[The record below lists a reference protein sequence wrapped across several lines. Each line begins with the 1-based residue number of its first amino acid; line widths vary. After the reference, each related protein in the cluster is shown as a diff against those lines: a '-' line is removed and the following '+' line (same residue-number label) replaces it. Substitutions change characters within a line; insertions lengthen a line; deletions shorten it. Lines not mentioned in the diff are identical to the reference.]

1 MPCLSLQ
8 SPLGPMT
15 LTEIDGGVTSLEWR
29 WSKVQ
34 EETGRLALVRDQLA
48 DYFDGRLTDFSL
60 PLAPLGT
67 PFQHR
72 VWRAISNIP
81 YGEVRSYGQL
91 AKTLKTGPR
100 AVGTAC
106 ARNPLPVLIPCHRVV
121 GANGA
126 LTGYTGA
133 NGLAS
138 KGFLLDLEGVGDT
151 LIKFTGQ
158 VSTRP

>member
-15 LTEIDGGVTSLEWR
+15 LTEIDGTVTSLEWR
-29 WSKVQ
+29 WSKTQ
-34 EETGRLALVRDQLA
+34 EETGLLTLVRDQLT

-72 VWRAISNIP
+72 VWRAMCNIP
-81 YGEVRSYGQL
+81 YGEVRSYGEI
-91 AKTLKTGPR
+91 AKGLKTGPR
-100 AVGTAC
+100 AVGAAC
-106 ARNPLPVLIPCHRVV
+106 ARNPLPVLIPCHRIVA
-121 GANGA
+121 ANGA

-133 NGLAS
+133 DGLAS
-138 KGFLLDLEGVGDT
+138 KEFLLNLEGVKT
-151 LIKFTGQ
+151 H
-158 VSTRP
+158 

>member
-15 LTEIDGGVTSLEWR
+15 LTEIDGSVTSLVWQ

-34 EETGRLALVRDQLA
+34 EETSLLALARDQLA
-48 DYFDGRLTDFSL
+48 GYFSGKLTDFSL
-60 PLAPLGT
+60 PLAPQGT

-72 VWRAISNIP
+72 VWRSMSNIP
-81 YGEVRSYGQL
+81 YGEVRSYGQI
-91 AKTLKTGPR
+91 AKTLMTGPR

-106 ARNPLPVLIPCHRVV
+106 ARNPLPVLVPCHRVV

-133 NGLAS
+133 DGLAS
-138 KGFLLDLEGVGDT
+138 KGFLLDLEGSGDT
-151 LIKFTGQ
+151 PIKFTGQ
-158 VSTRP
+158 VSPRP

>member
-15 LTEIDGGVTSLEWR
+15 LTEIDGSVTSLEWQ

-34 EETGRLALVRDQLA
+34 EETSLLALARDQLA
-48 DYFDGRLTDFSL
+48 GYFSGKLTDFSL
-60 PLAPLGT
+60 PLAPQGT

-72 VWRAISNIP
+72 VWRSMSNIP
-81 YGEVRSYGQL
+81 YGEVRSYGQI
-91 AKTLKTGPR
+91 AKTLMTGPR

-106 ARNPLPVLIPCHRVV
+106 ARNPLPVLVPCHRVV

-133 NGLAS
+133 DGLAS
-138 KGFLLDLEGVGDT
+138 KGFLLDLEGSGDT

-158 VSTRP
+158 ASPRP

>member
-15 LTEIDGGVTSLEWR
+15 LTEIDGQVTSLEWR
-29 WSKVQ
+29 WEKIQ
-34 EETGRLALVRDQLA
+34 EETGLLAIARDQLA
-48 DYFDGRLTDFSL
+48 DYFDGRLTNFAL
-60 PLAPLGT
+60 PLSPHGT

-72 VWRAISNIP
+72 VWRAMCDIP
-81 YGEVRSYGQL
+81 YGEVRSYGDL
-91 AKTLKTGPR
+91 AKVLKTAPR

-106 ARNPLPVLIPCHRVV
+106 GRNPLPVFIPCHRVV

-133 NGLAS
+133 DGLAS
-138 KGFLLDLEGVGDT
+138 KDYLLNLEGVE
-151 LIKFTGQ
+151 
-158 VSTRP
+158 TR

>member
-15 LTEIDGGVTSLEWR
+15 LTEIDGSVTSLEWQ

-34 EETGRLALVRDQLA
+34 EETSLLALARDQLA
-48 DYFDGRLTDFSL
+48 GYFSGKLTDFSL

-67 PFQHR
+67 PFQHK
-72 VWRAISNIP
+72 VWRSMSNIP
-81 YGEVRSYGQL
+81 YGEVRSYGQI
-91 AKTLKTGPR
+91 AKTLMTGPR

-106 ARNPLPVLIPCHRVV
+106 ARNPLPVLVPCHRVV

-133 NGLAS
+133 DGLAS
-138 KGFLLDLEGVGDT
+138 KGFLLDLEGSGDT

-158 VSTRP
+158 ASPRP

>member
-1 MPCLSLQ
+1 MPCLSLR

-15 LTEIDGGVTSLEWR
+15 LTEIDGSVRSLEWR

-34 EETGRLALVRDQLA
+34 EETGLLALVRDQLT

-60 PLAPLGT
+60 PLAPPGT

-72 VWRAISNIP
+72 VWRAMCDIP
-81 YGEVRSYGQL
+81 HGEVRSYGQL
-91 AKTLKTGPR
+91 AKILKTGPR

-126 LTGYTGA
+126 LTGYTGGD
-133 NGLAS
+133 GLAT
-138 KGFLLDLEGVGDT
+138 KDFLLNLEGVET
-151 LIKFTGQ
+151 H
-158 VSTRP
+158 

>member
-1 MPCLSLQ
+1 VPSLSFQ

-15 LTEIDGGVTSLEWR
+15 LTEINGSVTSLEWQ

-34 EETGRLALVRDQLA
+34 EQTGLLDLARDQMA
-48 DYFDGRLTDFSL
+48 DYFDGRLTGFSL
-60 PLAPLGT
+60 PLEPLGT

-126 LTGYTGA
+126 LTGYSGA
-133 NGLAS
+133 GGLDS
-138 KGFLLDLEGVGDT
+138 KDFLLDLEGRGDT
-151 LIKFTGQ
+151 LIKFTGR
-158 VSTRP
+158 VCERP

>member
-1 MPCLSLQ
+1 MYP
-8 SPLGPMT
+8 
-15 LTEIDGGVTSLEWR
+15 
-29 WSKVQ
+29 
-34 EETGRLALVRDQLA
+34 QLA

-72 VWRAISNIP
+72 VWHAMCNIP

-91 AKTLKTGPR
+91 AKILKTGPR
-100 AVGTAC
+100 AVGMAC
-106 ARNPLPVLIPCHRVV
+106 ARNRLPVFIPCHRVV

-133 NGLAS
+133 DGLTS
-138 KGFLLDLEGVGDT
+138 KDFLLSLEGVE
-151 LIKFTGQ
+151 
-158 VSTRP
+158 TR

>member
-15 LTEIDGGVTSLEWR
+15 LTETDGSVTSLEWR
-29 WSKVQ
+29 WSKTQ
-34 EETGRLALVRDQLA
+34 EETGLLSIVRDQLA
-48 DYFDGRLTDFSL
+48 GYFEGRLTDFSL

-72 VWRAISNIP
+72 VWRAMCDIP
-81 YGEVRSYGQL
+81 YGEVRSYGAL
-91 AKTLKTGPR
+91 AKRLRTAPR

-126 LTGYTGA
+126 LTGYSGGD
-133 NGLAS
+133 GLAT
-138 KGFLLDLEGVGDT
+138 KDFLLNLEGVET
-151 LIKFTGQ
+151 L
-158 VSTRP
+158 

>member
-15 LTEIDGGVTSLEWR
+15 LTEIDGSVTSLVWQ

-34 EETGRLALVRDQLA
+34 EETSLLVLARDQLA
-48 DYFDGRLTDFSL
+48 GYFSGKLTDFSL
-60 PLAPLGT
+60 PLAPQGT

-72 VWRAISNIP
+72 VWRSMSNIP
-81 YGEVRSYGQL
+81 YGEVRSYGQI
-91 AKTLKTGPR
+91 AKTLMTGPR

-106 ARNPLPVLIPCHRVV
+106 ARNPLPVLVPCHRVV

-133 NGLAS
+133 DGLAS
-138 KGFLLDLEGVGDT
+138 KGFLLDLEGSGNT

-158 VSTRP
+158 VSAPP